1 MDQNI
6 KEMKEGDEGV
16 GWGGLEA
23 STKHMGTGKCSP
35 RASRVTMLAC
45 RFVVISIAVASAKQ
59 LGWAGNFAE
68 EGGACW

>member
-1 MDQNI
+1 MKALGGGDSKPQPNI
-6 KEMKEGDEGV
+6 Y
-16 GWGGLEA
+16 
-23 STKHMGTGKCSP
+23 MGTGKCSP